1 MNKFRQFMKERS
13 FIRLT
18 FFIVFTATLLY
29 IMYFVVKDFPSIT
42 GSVFSV
48 IGSIVSA
55 LSPLWIGLILAYII
69 NPLVET
75 IDLKLIGRL
84 GQPDGAT
91 LSIDSSDETL
101 LKKRRKRTRFI
112 SIIITYLIIVA
123 ALILLLYLF
132 AAMIVGRFVVTSLPN
147 LLTHFVQLAYGYE
160 DEFRNWIANLPD
172 GVLSD
177 YATSAINTV
186 MEWLSAHFSASGV
199 ISTISSIGSG
209 ILNFALGIVV
219 SIYLIADKDFFI
231 GLWNKL
237 ITLITPKRSSGINGT
252 LREVDDVLSKFLR
265 GVLLDAICVAVLS
278 SIGLSIIGLEFSVVI
293 GIFAGVAN
301 VIPYF
306 GPIIGMVPA
315 FLVGLFTDGIWKG
328 ILAVIVLIIL
338 QQIDANLI
346 YPRIVGSSIGLKPIF
361 VLLAV
366 SFGGYYGGIV
376 GMILAVPA
384 ASILQLFI
392 IKWAGKRE
400 QNLASKQPL
409 QSSADDSDNLD
420 ANDLQ

>member
-48 IGSIVSA
+48 IRSIVSA

-172 GVLSD
+172 GVVSD

-199 ISTISSIGSG
+199 ISTIGSIGSG

-278 SIGLSIIGLEFSVVI
+278 SIGLSVIGLEFSVVI

-306 GPIIGMVPA
+306 GPIIGMAPA

-366 SFGGYYGGIV
+366 SFGGYYGGII

-400 QNLASKQPL
+400 QNLASKQSL

-420 ANDLQ
+420 ESDLQ